1 MKKSTVYVN
10 SKYTKAYIPN
20 SKWTE
25 EGGGGSACC
34 GCLITRHMCG
44 NPAYAHNCTN
54 SSTLPICFIV
64 FFDAL

>member
-25 EGGGGSACC
+25 ERGGGAVPAVDASSPDICVG
-34 GCLITRHMCG
+34 TQHM
-44 NPAYAHNCTN
+44 PTIA
-54 SSTLPICFIV
+54 PIVVHCQFV
-64 FFDAL
+64 S

>member
-25 EGGGGSACC
+25 EGRGVVPAVDASSPDICVG
-34 GCLITRHMCG
+34 TQHM
-44 NPAYAHNCTN
+44 PTIA
-54 SSTLPICFIV
+54 PIVVHCQFV
-64 FFDAL
+64 L